1 MYDFMIK
8 TLCFN
13 WITDIHSVFFYKN
26 IFCKNSEAEMYKIL
40 RTYFKNKPEAEIS
53 KRMIILS
60 DKNLKNM
67 FLT

>member
-1 MYDFMIK
+1 MYDFIVK

-13 WITDIHSVFFYKN
+13 WITDIHSFFYKN
-26 IFCKNSEAEMYKIL
+26 IFYKY
-40 RTYFKNKPEAEIS
+40 TEPEFAKFEEYFKNKPQAEIS

-60 DKNLKNM
+60 DENLKNM